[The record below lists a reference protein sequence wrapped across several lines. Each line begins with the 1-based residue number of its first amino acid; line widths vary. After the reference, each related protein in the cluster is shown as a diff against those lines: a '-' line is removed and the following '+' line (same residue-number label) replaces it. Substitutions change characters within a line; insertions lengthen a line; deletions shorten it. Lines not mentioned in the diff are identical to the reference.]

1 MRFLGGAVILAIVG
15 ALLASSGVA
24 PVGLTLVPKTAGPAP
39 AADAEPLV
47 ARSRPAVQRSVLED
61 RDKDAAVGL
70 LLLLGRFEGRR
81 GR

>member
-24 PVGLTLVPKTAGPAP
+24 PVGLTLGPKTFGPAP

-47 ARSRPAVQRSVLED
+47 ARSRPAVKRSVLED